1 MVTDEPFPQTKK
13 GKNMNMKRT
22 LVVAGG
28 YLLAGA
34 LSCVAIASVASSMTD
49 NMPPSEMV
57 EKRSGDK
64 AETATAAGETS
75 AEEVKPKRRRTRRQ
89 SAKDGATTEKREK
102 AGKRERTNAS
112 PRKPRARKSKKAA
125 APETET
131 KQEGAAK

>member
-1 MVTDEPFPQTKK
+1 M
-13 GKNMNMKRT
+13 
-22 LVVAGG
+22 
-28 YLLAGA
+28 
-34 LSCVAIASVASSMTD
+34 ISVAL
-49 NMPPSEMV
+49 
-57 EKRSGDK
+57 
-64 AETATAAGETS
+64 
-75 AEEVKPKRRRTRRQ
+75 

>member
-1 MVTDEPFPQTKK
+1 
-13 GKNMNMKRT
+13 MNMKRT

-64 AETATAAGETS
+64 AETAT